1 MGGFQREYISRR
13 LSALS
18 EGETAA
24 LTTSMRQLGVGSQVG
39 AEAFAIFH
47 QILYDE
53 WTAGSRNE
61 PLARIKV
68 DEKCFGIVEWR
79 AVREVASRSP
89 KHMAA
94 AAWKHRNLSHVKEE
108 PAPMPKDRGVRAR
121 RC

>member
-1 MGGFQREYISRR
+1 MISKRSTRKQTEEFLREYVSRR

-39 AEAFAIFH
+39 TEAFPIFH

-53 WTAGSRNE
+53 WAARSLNE

-68 DEKCFGIVEWR
+68 HEKKAFG
-79 AVREVASRSP
+79 
-89 KHMAA
+89 
-94 AAWKHRNLSHVKEE
+94 
-108 PAPMPKDRGVRAR
+108 
-121 RC
+121 